1 MRFRQTKNSIVPHH
15 ARFLA
20 KLQPIPGRAYEY
32 FKGVTPIKT
41 GNAKRNTNFE
51 KRTNGGTIRG
61 DYPYANRLNEGY
73 SKQAKRGMTE
83 PTIREIRR
91 MVRRVL

>member
-1 MRFRQTKNSIVPHH
+1 MKFRKTTNKILPHH
-15 ARFLA
+15 ARLMA
-20 KLQPIPGRAYEY
+20 RLKPIPSKAYQY

-41 GNAKRNTNFE
+41 GNARSKTTFVE
-51 KRTNGGTIRG
+51 RTNGGTIRG
-61 DYPYANRLNEGY
+61 DYPYANRLNDGY
-73 SKQAKRGMTE
+73 SKQAKNGMTE